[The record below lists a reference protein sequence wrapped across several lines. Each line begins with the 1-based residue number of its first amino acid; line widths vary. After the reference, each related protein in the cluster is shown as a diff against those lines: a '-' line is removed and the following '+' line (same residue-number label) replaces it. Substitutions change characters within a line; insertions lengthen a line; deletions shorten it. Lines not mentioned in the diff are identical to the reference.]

1 MKNYNVKLCKNAE
14 KLRPIVRVQV
24 AFKYELKAQIP
35 AANVKLSPHNFH
47 FQCHHSPTAK
57 IFKGREQR
65 NPVTLVRPRVDSNL
79 LSEQCFWEIWPL
91 FCCRLPPSL
100 YSHQNPGS
108 KMSCILPSWSVFTWI
123 LEATGMQ
130 VEWGFSC
137 FLRSFCIHVLF
148 LTFLEDTKEGVT
160 EPRI

>member
-47 FQCHHSPTAK
+47 FQCHYSPTAK

-79 LSEQCFWEIWPL
+79 LSEQCF
-91 FCCRLPPSL
+91 
-100 YSHQNPGS
+100 
-108 KMSCILPSWSVFTWI
+108 
-123 LEATGMQ
+123 
-130 VEWGFSC
+130 
-137 FLRSFCIHVLF
+137 
-148 LTFLEDTKEGVT
+148 
-160 EPRI
+160 